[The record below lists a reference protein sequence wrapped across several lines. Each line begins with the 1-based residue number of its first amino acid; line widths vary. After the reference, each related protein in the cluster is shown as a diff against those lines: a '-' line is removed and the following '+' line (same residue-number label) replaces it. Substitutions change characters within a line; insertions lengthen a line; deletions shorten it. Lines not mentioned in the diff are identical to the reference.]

1 MKIRMTI
8 SSVLTFLILGMP
20 GLLSAQT
27 DPISSVDRL
36 TPGDIVRVQAPGV
49 SVAGGA
55 VTEIGEETLYVVDEG
70 QEWLIDVR
78 AIERLERQQRTVGK
92 NVLIF
97 GSIGALA
104 GFAAGKF
111 NENVSALPFAVGG
124 VAVGLAF
131 GMTNREWRLIYPR

>member
-1 MKIRMTI
+1 MEIRMTI
-8 SSVLTFLILGMP
+8 TSVFTVLLLGVP

-27 DPISSVDRL
+27 DPVSAVDHL
-36 TPGDIVRVQAPGV
+36 SPGDVVRVQAPGA
-49 SVAGGA
+49 SVEGGA
-55 VTEIGEETLYVVDEG
+55 VTEIDEETLYVMEAG
-70 QEWLIDVR
+70 QEWLIDIR
-78 AIERLERQQRTVGK
+78 AIERLERQQRMVGK

-111 NENVSALPFAVGG
+111 NENLSALPFAVGG

>member
-1 MKIRMTI
+1 MEIRMTI
-8 SSVLTFLILGMP
+8 TSVFTVLLLGVP

-27 DPISSVDRL
+27 DPASAVDHL
-36 TPGDIVRVQAPGV
+36 SPGDVVRVQAPGA
-49 SVAGGA
+49 SVEGGA
-55 VTEIGEETLYVVDEG
+55 VTEIDEETLYVMEEG
-70 QEWLIDVR
+70 QEWLIDIR

-111 NENVSALPFAVGG
+111 NEDLSVLPFAAGG

-131 GMTNREWRLIYPR
+131 GMTNRSWRLIYPQ

>member
-1 MKIRMTI
+1 MKIHITI
-8 SSVLTFLILGMP
+8 NSALTFLILGVP

-27 DPISSVDRL
+27 DPLSSVDRL
-36 TPGDIVRVQAPGV
+36 SPGDVVRVQAPGV

-55 VTEIGEETLYVVDEG
+55 VTEIDDETLYVMDEG
-70 QEWLIDVR
+70 QEWLIDIP

-92 NVLIF
+92 NVLVF

-111 NENVSALPFAVGG
+111 NEDLSMLPFAVGG